1 MAPNIKCRCEVYV
14 EVEKFNCNLFNNNN
28 DGGEFKKKIEK
39 FSLDFGSQLNVSCR
53 WNWDW
58 RCFDYLSNQLLIDW
72 SQGYNV

>member
-53 WNWDW
+53 WNCD
-58 RCFDYLSNQLLIDW
+58 
-72 SQGYNV
+72 